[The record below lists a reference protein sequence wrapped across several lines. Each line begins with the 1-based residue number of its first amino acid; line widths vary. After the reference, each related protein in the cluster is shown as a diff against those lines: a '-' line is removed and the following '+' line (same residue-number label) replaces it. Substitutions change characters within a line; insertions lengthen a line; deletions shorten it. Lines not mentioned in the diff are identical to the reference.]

1 MMILRDPNS
10 TPQRPGHET
19 GPCDGRLNL
28 LLSYA
33 DLARAPEGEQL
44 RRLLEPLGISSYLV
58 GSGEEAEHLLREL
71 AIHIAVV
78 DWAIPLR
85 RNAARYEPAGARILQ
100 LLGRLDTP
108 PPTVIV
114 RPPQPKVRESTRGL
128 SEALRAGAFAVL
140 DQPVA
145 LERLLEVLRRILRRH
160 YRDCWPDGP
169 PGSSP
174 PSTSSS

>member
-1 MMILRDPNS
+1 MILRDPNS
-10 TPQRPGHET
+10 APGQSA
-19 GPCDGRLNL
+19 GAPCGRLNL

-33 DLARAPEGEQL
+33 DFARSAEGEQL
-44 RRLLEPLGISSYLV
+44 CRLLEPLGIASYMV
-58 GSGEEAEHLLREL
+58 GSGEEAEQILREL

-85 RNAARYEPAGARILQ
+85 RDARRYEPAGARILH
-100 LLGRLDTP
+100 LLGRLETP